1 MSYLFFGAQRR
12 RDLPAVGRRKEIG
25 EKLSDLPEAGRLFVN
40 LFFIWRAKA
49 QRRKEKTP
57 LRLRVLP
64 AVGRRKEIGENLSDL
79 PEAGRLGTFVYLA
92 RRGAEALRKTSFAS
106 SRLCAL
112 TSFFS
117 RQEGKPQR
125 N

>member
-1 MSYLFFGAQRR
+1 VSYLFFGAQRR

-25 EKLSDLPEAGRLFVN
+25 ENLSDLPEAGRLFVN

-57 LRLRVLP
+57 LRLC
-64 AVGRRKEIGENLSDL
+64 ES
-79 PEAGRLGTFVYLA
+79 
-92 RRGAEALRKTSFAS
+92 
-106 SRLCAL
+106 

-117 RQEGKPQR
+117 RTKKKSLQ
-125 N
+125 